1 MLTTNKIK
9 VKERP
14 IDSKY
19 LEEEKDEKG
28 ELTGNV
34 ISDIPRRVITTS
46 QEKVKNRP
54 ARVLPH
60 NFTDLRTVSQK
71 NPERTFIQTADLED
85 MRSKARMSK
94 AREEKARLDAAK
106 KVEKKKRKKR
116 SKK

>member
-19 LEEEKDEKG
+19 LEEERDEKG
-28 ELTGNV
+28 ELTGSV
-34 ISDIPRRVITTS
+34 ISDIPRHVITTS

-71 NPERTFIQTADLED
+71 KPRRTFIQSADLED
-85 MRSKARMSK
+85 MRSKAKMKK

-106 KVEKKKRKKR
+106 KVEKKKRARRKK
-116 SKK
+116 K